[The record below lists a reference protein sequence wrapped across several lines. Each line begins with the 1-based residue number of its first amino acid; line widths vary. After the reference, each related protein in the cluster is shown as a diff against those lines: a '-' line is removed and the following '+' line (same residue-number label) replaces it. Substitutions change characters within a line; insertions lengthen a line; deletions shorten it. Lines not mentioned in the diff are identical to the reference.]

1 MWGNKGVVL
10 NDIKVTE
17 AAAEVAG
24 VRGAHLW
31 ESSLQAKNFMSLN
44 VLFTSFH
51 SFSVSLK
58 RGENNFGL
66 FLRDS
71 EAIILK
77 LQHV

>member
-1 MWGNKGVVL
+1 MWGNEDVVL

-17 AAAEVAG
+17 AATEVAG

-31 ESSLQAKNFMSLN
+31 ESCLQAKNFMSLN

-58 RGENNFGL
+58 KR
-66 FLRDS
+66 
-71 EAIILK
+71 
-77 LQHV
+77 